1 MESGLIEVSHLSEVV
16 MNTNRRKFLGALGAT
31 GVVGAIATGQ
41 ANAQTPTPSQPSP
54 RPAAATDRE
63 LTGKVAI
70 VTGARNNL
78 GRAFAVA
85 LARNGANVVVHYHRE
100 ATRDQAEETA
110 RLVQQEGTQ
119 ALLVSGDLSQVTNI
133 RRLFEETTKTF
144 GQVDIVIHSAG
155 SLVKKPLAEITEA
168 EYDRVAG
175 INSKGTFFIMQ
186 EAVRRIADNGR
197 IINIGTSLL
206 ASTIGNY
213 SAYAGTKA
221 AMEDFTRAL
230 AREIDW
236 QRNITVNTIAPGPV
250 DTPFFREPESPEAIA
265 AITRL
270 AGRLGTIEDIVPL
283 VEFLASPQSRWVN
296 AQTIFINGG
305 YVTR

>member
-1 MESGLIEVSHLSEVV
+1 MSQ
-16 MNTNRRKFLGALGAT
+16 NRRQFLSALGTT

-41 ANAQTPTPSQPSP
+41 INAQVPQPVQPPPAPSATPVE
-54 RPAAATDRE
+54 RE
-63 LTGKVAI
+63 LSGKVAI

-78 GRAFAVA
+78 GRGFAVA
-85 LARNGANVVVHYHRE
+85 LARNGADVVVHYHRE

-110 RLVQQEGTQ
+110 RLVREQG
-119 ALLVSGDLSQVTNI
+119 ARVILAPGDLSQVANI
-133 RRLFEETTKTF
+133 RRLFDQTTQAF
-144 GQVDIVIHSAG
+144 GRVDIVVHNAG

-175 INSKGTFFIMQ
+175 INAKGTFFIMQ
-186 EAVRRIADNGR
+186 EAIRRIADNGR

-250 DTPFFREPESPEAIA
+250 NTPFFREPESPEAIA

-270 AGRLGTIEDIVPL
+270 AGRLGMIDDIVPL

>member
-1 MESGLIEVSHLSEVV
+1 MG
-16 MNTNRRKFLGALGAT
+16 TNRRAFLSALGAT
-31 GVVGAIATGQ
+31 GLVGAVATGQ
-41 ANAQTPTPSQPSP
+41 ANAQSQQPAPSP
-54 RPAAATDRE
+54 SAAPPNSDRD

-78 GRAFAVA
+78 GRGFAVG
-85 LARNGANVVVHYHRE
+85 LARKGADVVVHFHRE

-110 RLVQQEGTQ
+110 RLVQEQGTR
-119 ALLVSGDLSQVTNI
+119 AILVSGDLSQVTNV
-133 RRLFEETTKTF
+133 RKLFDEATNAF
-144 GQVDIVIHSAG
+144 GRIDIVVQNAG
-155 SLVKKPLAEITEA
+155 RLVKKPMAEVTEE

-186 EAVRRIADNGR
+186 EAIRRIEDNGR
-197 IINIGTSLL
+197 IINIGTSIL

-230 AREIDW
+230 AKEIDW
-236 QRNITVNTIAPGPV
+236 QRNITVNTIAPGPI

-270 AGRLGTIEDIVPL
+270 AGRLGEINDIVPL

-296 AQTIFINGG
+296 AQTIFVNGG